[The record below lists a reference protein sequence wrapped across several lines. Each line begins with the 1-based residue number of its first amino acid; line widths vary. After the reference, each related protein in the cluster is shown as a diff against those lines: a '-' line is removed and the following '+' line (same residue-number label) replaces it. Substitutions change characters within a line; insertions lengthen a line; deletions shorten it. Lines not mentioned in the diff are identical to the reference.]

1 MFFNDKEIQEKSYE
15 ELLNI
20 CRIER
25 KEKIDEFIKEL
36 EEDIKKEMSK
46 GDSEAKKICNKICM
60 QEKDIILNYF
70 TQLGFVIEFQ
80 ELVTEKIPVYWFNVS
95 WKHLLK

>member
-15 ELLNI
+15 ELLDI

-25 KEKIDEFIKEL
+25 KEKVDEFIREL

-46 GDSEAKKICNKICM
+46 GDSEAKRICNKICM
-60 QEKDIILNYF
+60 QEKDIVLNYF

-95 WKHLLK
+95 WKHLL

>member
-25 KEKIDEFIKEL
+25 KEQVDNFIKEL

-46 GDSEAKKICNKICM
+46 GDSEVKRIYNKICM
-60 QEKDIILNYF
+60 QEKDTILNYF
-70 TQLGFVIEFQ
+70 TQLGFVIDFQ

-95 WKHLLK
+95 WKHLL